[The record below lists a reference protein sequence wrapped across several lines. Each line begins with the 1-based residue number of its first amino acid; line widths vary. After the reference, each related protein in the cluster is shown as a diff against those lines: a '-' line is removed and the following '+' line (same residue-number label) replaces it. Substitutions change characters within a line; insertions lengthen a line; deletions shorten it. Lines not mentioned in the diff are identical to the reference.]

1 VTDVTAP
8 FAPHRVTGQHPE
20 GMTARVTHRT
30 YCRICIAACGLEVD
44 VEDGHALAVRGDAAH
59 PLSAGYT
66 CSKGRAL
73 PAMHHDTRRLDAP
86 MLRTDGALRTTTW
99 DVVLDDLRHRL
110 DDIVREQGTES
121 VGFFLGG
128 GIYMDTAGYWC
139 FRRISRRL
147 DTAHIYS
154 DTTIDSA
161 AKYRAMELVA
171 GTNSLMPHVDRD
183 ARLVL
188 MLGTNPVVSHG
199 QTPMF
204 EDPVQRMRRTM
215 ANGEVWVIDPR
226 VTESARL
233 ATRHLQI
240 QPGTDHALLAF
251 LVREVLA
258 DLANTDAVRMR
269 VCNLARLAGAVEP
282 FTLEVAST
290 RTGLAADALRELLA
304 TVRRAGRL
312 AVLTGTGVTMSRGGN
327 VAEWLVWALLTLTDS
342 FDRSGGMWFNP
353 GYLARLEERDSLPG
367 VGPSRPG
374 PATLP
379 EVTPLMGEW
388 PAAVVPAE
396 IEAGN
401 LRALIVLGGNL
412 VTALPDTERVLAA
425 LPRLDVLAVVD
436 VAETPTTAVAT
447 HVLPTHAQLERP
459 DIPLLN
465 DLYNSERMMQYT
477 PAVLPQH
484 GGRRAGWWVLAQ
496 LGASLG
502 IDVLP
507 ENADVDTLDDD
518 AVLDLVGG
526 TATLDGLRAADP
538 PWLTAPSPV
547 YEWVLPRLG
556 DAPWDL
562 APVPLVDQLAAIAVT
577 PTSTPTSMLTLI
589 PRRMPKR
596 FNGRDLGDDRPE
608 VLVHPDDARA
618 AGVADGDEV
627 EVVSETG
634 RLRLRAR
641 MTDTIPPGVVSISH
655 GWVDANVNTLISSRD
670 LDPLTG
676 MPRSS
681 GTAVSLRRGEP

>member
-1 VTDVTAP
+1 
-8 FAPHRVTGQHPE
+8 
-20 GMTARVTHRT
+20 MTTRVTHRT
-30 YCRICIAACGLEVD
+30 YCRICIAGCGIEVD
-44 VEDGHALAVRGDAAH
+44 VEDGRAVAVRGDAAH

-73 PAMHHDTRRLDAP
+73 PAIHHDAGRLDAP
-86 MLRTDGALRTTTW
+86 MLRTDGALRPATW
-99 DVVLDDLRHRL
+99 GAVLDDLRHRL
-110 DDIVREQGTES
+110 DDVVRESGTGS

-147 DTAHIYS
+147 DTGHIYS

-171 GTNSLMPHVDRD
+171 GTYSLMPHVDRD
-183 ARLVL
+183 VRLVL

-204 EDPVQRMRRTM
+204 EDPVQRMRRTT
-215 ANGEVWVIDPR
+215 ARGEVWVVDPR

-233 ATRHLQI
+233 ATRHLPI
-240 QPGTDHALLAF
+240 RPGTDHALLAF
-251 LVREVLA
+251 LVRALLA
-258 DLANTDAVRMR
+258 DGADTAAVRAR
-269 VCNLARLAGAVEP
+269 VRNLDRLATAVAP
-282 FTLEVAST
+282 FTLEVAAA
-290 RTGLAADALRELLA
+290 RTGLAADALVDLLA

-342 FDRSGGMWFNP
+342 FDRPGGMWFNP
-353 GYLARLEERDSLPG
+353 GYLARLDERDVLPG

-374 PATLP
+374 PATFP

-436 VAETPTTAVAT
+436 VAATPTTALAT

-465 DLYNSERMMQYT
+465 DLYNSERMMQYS

-484 GGRRAGWWVLAQ
+484 DDRRAGWWVLAQ
-496 LGASLG
+496 IGASLG

-507 ENADVDTLDDD
+507 DGANLDALDDD
-518 AVLDLVGG
+518 ALLDLVGG
-526 TATLDGLRAADP
+526 ATTLEALRAADP

-547 YEWVLPRLG
+547 HDWVLPRLA

-562 APVPLVDQLAAIAVT
+562 APMALVDQLTALTDPPA
-577 PTSTPTSMLTLI
+577 LTLI

-596 FNGRDLGDDRPE
+596 FNGRELGDDRPE
-608 VLVHPDDARA
+608 VLMHPDDART
-618 AGVADGDEV
+618 AGVADGEAV
-627 EVVSETG
+627 EVASETG
-634 RLRLRAR
+634 RVRLAAR
-641 MTDTIPPGVVSISH
+641 ITETMQPGVVSISH
-655 GWVDANVNTLISSRD
+655 GWADTNVNVLISSRD

-681 GTAVSLRRGEP
+681 GTAVSLQRVEV

>member
-1 VTDVTAP
+1 MTTA
-8 FAPHRVTGQHPE
+8 
-20 GMTARVTHRT
+20 VTHRT
-30 YCRICIAACGLEVD
+30 YCRICIAGCGLEVD
-44 VEDGHALAVRGDAAH
+44 VEDGRAVAVRGDADH

-73 PAMHHDTRRLDAP
+73 PAIHHDARRLDAP
-86 MLRTDGALRTTTW
+86 MVRVGGALRAATW
-99 DVVLDDLRHRL
+99 DAVLDDLRHRL
-110 DDIVREQGTES
+110 DDVVRESGTGS
-121 VGFFLGG
+121 GGFFLGG

-139 FRRISRRL
+139 FRRISRRF
-147 DTAHIYS
+147 DTGHIYS

-171 GTNSLMPHVDRD
+171 HTYSLMPHVDHD

-204 EDPVQRMRRTM
+204 EDPVQRMRRTT
-215 ANGEVWVIDPR
+215 ARGEVWVVDPR

-233 ATRHLQI
+233 ATRHLAI
-240 QPGTDHALLAF
+240 RPGTDHALLAF
-251 LVREVLA
+251 LVRELLA
-258 DLANTDAVRMR
+258 DGADTADVRPRVRNLDRLADAV
-269 VCNLARLAGAVEP
+269 AP
-282 FTLEVAST
+282 FTLDVVSAT
-290 RTGLAADALRELLA
+290 TGVDADALLELLA
-304 TVRRAGRL
+304 AIRRVGRL

-327 VAEWLVWALLTLTDS
+327 VTEWLVWALLTITDS
-342 FDRSGGMWFNP
+342 FDRPGGMWFNP
-353 GYLARLEERDSLPG
+353 GYLARLDERDALPG

-374 PATLP
+374 PETIP
-379 EVTPLMGEW
+379 GITPLMGEW

-396 IEAGN
+396 IEAGT

-412 VTALPDTERVLAA
+412 VTALPDTARVLAA

-436 VAETPTTAVAT
+436 VAETPTTALAT

-465 DLYNSERMMQYT
+465 DLYNSERMMQYS

-484 GGRRAGWWVLAQ
+484 QDRRAGWWVLAQ
-496 LGASLG
+496 IGASLG

-507 ENADVDTLDDD
+507 DGVDRDTVDDD
-518 AVLDLVGG
+518 AVLDLVAGAG
-526 TATLDGLRAADP
+526 IVDALRAADP
-538 PWLTAPSPV
+538 PWLTAESPV
-547 YEWVLPRLG
+547 YDWVLPRLT

-562 APVPLVDQLAAIAVT
+562 APAPLVDQLAAMTDPPA
-577 PTSTPTSMLTLI
+577 LTLI

-596 FNGRDLGDDRPE
+596 FNGRDLGTDRPE

-618 AGVADGDEV
+618 AGIGTNDVV
-627 EVVSETG
+627 EVASETG
-634 RLRLRAR
+634 RLRIAAR
-641 MTDTIPPGVVSISH
+641 VTDAIPRGVVSISH
-655 GWVDANVNTLISSRD
+655 GWADANVNVLISSRD

-681 GTAVSLRRGEP
+681 GTSVSLQRVDS

>member
-1 VTDVTAP
+1 LEALVTE
-8 FAPHRVTGQHPE
+8 VTGALAPDPGTGHHP
-20 GMTARVTHRT
+20 GAMTTPVTHRT

-44 VEDGHALAVRGDAAH
+44 VDDGRAVAVRGDAAH

-66 CSKGRAL
+66 CSKGRSL
-73 PAMHHDTRRLDAP
+73 PAIHHDAGRLDTP
-86 MLRTDGALRTTTW
+86 MLRTDGALRPATW
-99 DVVLDDLRHRL
+99 DVVLDDLHHRL
-110 DDIVREQGTES
+110 DDIVRESGTQS

-139 FRRISRRL
+139 FRRISRRF
-147 DTAHIYS
+147 DTGHIYS

-171 GTNSLMPHVDRD
+171 GTYSLMPHVDRD
-183 ARLVL
+183 ARFVL

-204 EDPVQRMRRTM
+204 EDPVQRLRRT
-215 ANGEVWVIDPR
+215 ASRGEVWVVDPR

-233 ATRHLQI
+233 ATRHLPI
-240 QPGTDHALLAF
+240 RPGTDHALLAF
-251 LVREVLA
+251 LVRELLA
-258 DLANTDAVRMR
+258 DLADSDAVHAR
-269 VCNLARLAGAVEP
+269 VRNLDRLATAVAP
-282 FTLEVAST
+282 FTLEVASST
-290 RTGLAADALRELLA
+290 TGLDADALRELLA
-304 TVRRAGRL
+304 AVRHAGRL

-327 VAEWLVWALLTLTDS
+327 VAEWLVWTLLTLTDS
-342 FDRSGGMWFNP
+342 FDRPGGMWFNP
-353 GYLARLEERDSLPG
+353 GYLARLDERDALPG
-367 VGPSRPG
+367 VGPTRPG
-374 PATLP
+374 PASLP
-379 EVTPLMGEW
+379 DVAPLMGEW

-396 IEAGN
+396 IEAGR
-401 LRALIVLGGNL
+401 LRALVVLGGNL

-436 VAETPTTAVAT
+436 VAETPTTALAT

-477 PAVLPQH
+477 PAVLPRH
-484 GGRRAGWWVLAQ
+484 HDRRAGWWVLAQ
-496 LGASLG
+496 IGASLG

-507 ENADVDTLDDD
+507 DGTPPDALDDD

-526 TATLDGLRAADP
+526 ASTLDALRAADP
-538 PWLTAPSPV
+538 PWLRAASPV
-547 YEWVLPRLG
+547 YDWVVPRLP

-562 APVPLVDQLAAIAVT
+562 APTALVEQLAALVDPPA
-577 PTSTPTSMLTLI
+577 LTLI

-596 FNGRDLGDDRPE
+596 FNGRELGDDQPE
-608 VLVHPDDARA
+608 ILVHPSDARA
-618 AGVADGDEV
+618 AGVVDGALV
-627 EVVSETG
+627 EVSSETG
-634 RLRLRAR
+634 RLRLAAR
-641 MTDTIPPGVVSISH
+641 VTDSIHPGAVSISH
-655 GWVDANVNTLISSRD
+655 GWSDANVNLLISSRD

-681 GTAVSLRRGEP
+681 GTAVSLQPIET